1 MAFQN
6 SAIIKKSSSSKEGYN
21 FNYSLIECSE
31 CDDFALYRSYSI
43 LASIDDA
50 GQTYHDE
57 LLVREVTP
65 CTDTAEFIFDMIS
78 RGAVTPMSLRDV
90 IEDLLCEV

>member
-1 MAFQN
+1 MTFQN
-6 SAIIKKSSSSKEGYN
+6 STVIKKSSSSEEGYN
-21 FNYSLIECSE
+21 FSYSLIESSE

-50 GQTYHDE
+50 DQIYHDE
-57 LLVREVTP
+57 VLVREVTP
-65 CTDTAEFIFDMIS
+65 CTDTAEYIFDMIS